1 MTDIAKDLSERL
13 LMLAVLL
20 CLASALYL
28 AAVCYSVKISFG
40 AAH

>member
-1 MTDIAKDLSERL
+1 MTDIAKEISERL
-13 LMLAVLL
+13 IVLAVLL

-28 AAVCYSVKISFG
+28 VAVCYSAKISFG